1 MISRNRLKYVAS
13 LHQKKQ
19 RDEEGL
25 FIVEGEKLV
34 QELLQSSWRIDSV
47 YATADLA
54 DFYRRNDSKSAI
66 EEVSAQ
72 ELQKMS
78 SLKTPNKTLAVV
90 HIPEPG
96 KIDFPAEDRLI
107 LALDEVRDPGNLG
120 TILRL
125 ADWFG
130 VGQVLCSTGT
140 VELYNPKTVQ
150 ATMGSIFRV
159 KVCYG
164 SLEEMLQEG
173 KLKGYRVN
181 AAVLDGENIYG
192 LKKIEREILLMGNE
206 SRGIS
211 STLLAMANRKIS
223 IPAHP
228 RWSGAESLNVSMATA
243 ILCAEFTRAEFV
255 PYSK

>member
-1 MISRNRLKYVAS
+1 MISRNRLKYIAS

-25 FIVEGEKLV
+25 FLVEGEKLV
-34 QELLQSSWRIDSV
+34 HELVGSGWKTDAV
-47 YATADLA
+47 YALPEVADV
-54 DFYRRNDSKSAI
+54 YRKSDSKLLV
-66 EEVSAQ
+66 EEVSEQ
-72 ELQKMS
+72 ELEKMS

-90 HIPEPG
+90 YIPEPV
-96 KIDFPAEDRLI
+96 KPDFPLENRLI

-130 VGQVLCSTGT
+130 IGQVLCSNGT
-140 VELYNPKTVQ
+140 VELYNPRTVQ

-164 SLEEMLQEG
+164 SLEEMLQQG
-173 KLKGYRVN
+173 KQKGYRVN
-181 AAVLDGENIYG
+181 AAVLDGENIYRVSTF
-192 LKKIEREILLMGNE
+192 KREILLLGNE
-206 SRGIS
+206 SRGIAAS
-211 STLLAMANRKIS
+211 LLAIADRKIS

-243 ILCAEFTRAEFV
+243 ILCAEFTRADLLS
-255 PYSK
+255 YSK